1 MTGVADPAGEVH
13 RETHVPW
20 HRLFAVFWRI
30 GILSFG
36 GPAAQIALMHRVL
49 VEEERWLDE
58 PRFLGALSFCML
70 LPGPEAMQ
78 LATYSG
84 WQLRGVP
91 GGLLAGLLFVVPG
104 ALVVLGLAMLYMAG
118 GHLPLVAAL
127 FLGIKGA
134 VLVIVMEALLRV
146 GKRALHSAVHWS
158 IAVLAFVAIFFLSVP
173 FPVIILAAALAGFF
187 LPGGRSTG
195 QTATDRSTDEPETDQ
210 STGEAETGQITG
222 ETETVRSTG
231 ETATRPVDGSM
242 SGTAKTDP
250 AGLSPFPGPAQPVG
264 GSMSAT
270 AKTVALW
277 LAVWWTPVLLLTAL
291 GGYDVLVQIGNFFS
305 RLAVVTFGGAYA
317 VLAYLAQDVVT
328 HKGWLTAGEMM
339 DGLGLAETTP
349 GPLILVTEFV
359 GYIAGYR
366 AGGLSMGIAGALVTL
381 WVTFAP
387 CFLWIFAGAPYIEQ
401 LTAQPRLRGA
411 LESITAA
418 VVGVILNLS
427 IWFALHVL
435 FAELATHQSGPLK
448 LLAPDW
454 HSLDWRVLAVG
465 AVSAIML
472 LWRHQSLMRTL
483 GVAALMGSGFGA
495 MEYLAG

>member
-1 MTGVADPAGEVH
+1 MVVADSGGDVH
-13 RETHVPW
+13 RKPGVSW
-20 HRLFAVFWRI
+20 RRLFAVFWRI

-91 GGLLAGLLFVVPG
+91 GGLVAGLLFVVPG
-104 ALVVLGLAMLYMAG
+104 ALVVLGLAMLYAVG
-118 GHLPLVAAL
+118 GDLPLVAAL

-134 VLVIVMEALLRV
+134 VLVIVIEALLRV
-146 GKRALHSAVHWS
+146 ANRALHSAVHW
-158 IAVLAFVAIFFLSVP
+158 IVAGLAFVGIFFLSVP
-173 FPVIILAAALAGFF
+173 FPVIILVAALAGF
-187 LPGGRSTG
+187 LLLGGRSN
-195 QTATDRSTDEPETDQ
+195 
-210 STGEAETGQITG
+210 GEAGTG
-222 ETETVRSTG
+222 
-231 ETATRPVDGSM
+231 
-242 SGTAKTDP
+242 
-250 AGLSPFPGPAQPVG
+250 PGGAP
-264 GSMSAT
+264 MLAT
-270 AKTVALW
+270 ARTVALW
-277 LAVWWTPVLLLTAL
+277 MVVWWAPVLLLAAV
-291 GGYDVLVQIGNFFS
+291 GGYDILVQLGNFFS

-328 HKGWLTAGEMM
+328 HHGWLTAGEMM

-349 GPLILVTEFV
+349 GPPILGAGVRGWLAAATPGPLILVTEFV
-359 GYIAGYR
+359 GYIAAYR

-401 LTAQPRLRGA
+401 LTAQPRLKGA
-411 LESITAA
+411 LEAITAA

-427 IWFALHVL
+427 IWFSLHVL
-435 FAELATHQSGPLK
+435 FAELSSRQSGPLK
-448 LLAPDW
+448 LLVPDW
-454 HSLDWRVLAVG
+454 YSLDWRVVAVG

-483 GVAALMGSGFGA
+483 AVAALMGLGFGA
-495 MEYLAG
+495 LGYLAG

>member
-1 MTGVADPAGEVH
+1 M
-13 RETHVPW
+13 
-20 HRLFAVFWRI
+20 FAVFWRI

-104 ALVVLGLAMLYMAG
+104 ALVVLGLAMLYAAG
-118 GHLPLVAAL
+118 GDLPLVAAL

-134 VLVIVMEALLRV
+134 VLVIVIEALLRV
-146 GKRALHSAVHWS
+146 ANRALHSAVHW
-158 IAVLAFVAIFFLSVP
+158 IVAGLAFVGIFFLSVP
-173 FPVIILAAALAGFF
+173 FPAIILVAALAGFI
-187 LPGGRSTG
+187 LLGGQGTAETVAGRSG
-195 QTATDRSTDEPETDQ
+195 
-210 STGEAETGQITG
+210 
-222 ETETVRSTG
+222 
-231 ETATRPVDGSM
+231 GSA
-242 SGTAKTDP
+242 SGTAR
-250 AGLSPFPGPAQPVG
+250 
-264 GSMSAT
+264 
-270 AKTVALW
+270 TVALW
-277 LAVWWTPVLLLTAL
+277 MAVWWTPVLLLAAM
-291 GGYDVLVQIGNFFS
+291 GGYDILVQIGNFFS

-366 AGGLSMGIAGALVTL
+366 AGGLRMGIAGALVTL

-401 LTAQPRLRGA
+401 LTAQPRLKGA
-411 LESITAA
+411 LEAITAA

-427 IWFALHVL
+427 IWFGLHVL
-435 FAELATHQSGPLK
+435 FAELWSYQSGPFK
-448 LLAPDW
+448 LLVPDLF
-454 HSLDWRVLAVG
+454 SLDWRVLAVG
-465 AVSAIML
+465 AVSAAML
-472 LWRHQSLMRTL
+472 FWRHQSLMRTL
-483 GVAALMGSGFGA
+483 GVAALMGLGFGS
-495 MEYLAG
+495 MGYLAG

>member
-1 MTGVADPAGEVH
+1 MGVGDSGGDAHPEPAVTW
-13 RETHVPW
+13 R
-20 HRLFAVFWRI
+20 RLFAVFWRI

-49 VEEERWLDE
+49 VEEEQWLDE

-84 WQLRGVP
+84 WRLRGVP
-91 GGLLAGLLFVVPG
+91 GGLVAGLLFVVPG
-104 ALVVLGLAMLYMAG
+104 ALVVLGLAMLYAVG
-118 GHLPLVAAL
+118 GDLPLVAAL

-134 VLVIVMEALLRV
+134 VLVIVVEALLRV
-146 GKRALHSAVHWS
+146 ANRALHSAVHW
-158 IAVLAFVAIFFLSVP
+158 IVAGLAFVGIFFLSVP
-173 FPVIILAAALAGFF
+173 FPVIILLSGLAGF
-187 LPGGRSTG
+187 LLLGGRS
-195 QTATDRSTDEPETDQ
+195 S
-210 STGEAETGQITG
+210 GEAGAG
-222 ETETVRSTG
+222 PG
-231 ETATRPVDGSM
+231 GAPV
-242 SGTAKTDP
+242 
-250 AGLSPFPGPAQPVG
+250 L
-264 GSMSAT
+264 AT
-270 AKTVALW
+270 ARTVALW
-277 LAVWWTPVLLLTAL
+277 MVVWWAPVLLLVAV
-291 GGYDVLVQIGNFFS
+291 GGYDILVQLGNFFS

-328 HKGWLTAGEMM
+328 HHGWLTAGEMM

-359 GYIAGYR
+359 GYIAAYR

-401 LTAQPRLRGA
+401 LTAQPRLKGA
-411 LESITAA
+411 LEAITAA

-427 IWFALHVL
+427 IWFSLHVL
-435 FAELATHQSGPLK
+435 FAELSSRQSGPLK
-448 LLAPDW
+448 LLVPDW
-454 HSLDWRVLAVG
+454 YSLDWRVVAVG

-472 LWRHQSLMRTL
+472 LWRHQPLMRTL
-483 GVAALMGSGFGA
+483 AVAALMGLGYGVLG
-495 MEYLAG
+495 YLAG

>member
-1 MTGVADPAGEVH
+1 MGVADSGGGDAH
-13 RETHVPW
+13 RESDISW
-20 HRLFAVFWRI
+20 RRMLAVFWRI

-36 GPAAQIALMHRVL
+36 GPAAQIAVMHRIL
-49 VEEERWLDE
+49 VEEEKWLDE

-84 WQLRGVP
+84 WQLRGVR

-104 ALVVLGLAMLYMAG
+104 ALVVLGLAMLYMAV
-118 GHLPLVAAL
+118 GHLPVMAAL

-134 VLVIVMEALLRV
+134 VLIIVMEALLRV
-146 GKRALHSAVHWS
+146 AKRALHSAVHWI
-158 IAVLAFVAIFFLSVP
+158 IAGLAFVAIFFLSAP
-173 FPVIILAAALAGFF
+173 FPLIILATALAGFF
-187 LPGGRSTG
+187 LLGGQDTEKAGTG
-195 QTATDRSTDEPETDQ
+195 HSGG
-210 STGEAETGQITG
+210 SVSG
-222 ETETVRSTG
+222 TVR
-231 ETATRPVDGSM
+231 
-242 SGTAKTDP
+242 
-250 AGLSPFPGPAQPVG
+250 
-264 GSMSAT
+264 
-270 AKTVALW
+270 TVAIWMIL
-277 LAVWWTPVLLLTAL
+277 WWTPVLLLTAL
-291 GGYDVLVQIGNFFS
+291 GGYEVLVQIGNFFS

-328 HKGWLTAGEMM
+328 NKGWLSAGEMM

-359 GYIAGYR
+359 GYVAGYR
-366 AGGLSMGIAGALVTL
+366 AGGVSMGIAGALVTL

-401 LTAQPRLRGA
+401 LTAQPRLKGA

-427 IWFALHVL
+427 IWFGLHVL
-435 FAELATHQSGPLK
+435 FAELPSVQIGPVK
-448 LLAPDW
+448 LLAPVW
-454 HSLDWRVLAVG
+454 HTLDWRVLLVG
-465 AVSAIML
+465 IVSAIML

-483 GVAALMGSGFGA
+483 GVAALMGIGFAA
-495 MEYLAG
+495 MDHFTG

>member
-1 MTGVADPAGEVH
+1 MGVADPAGDDAHWESGVSW
-13 RETHVPW
+13 R
-20 HRLFAVFWRI
+20 RMFAVFWRI

-49 VEEERWLDE
+49 VEEEKWLDE

-78 LATYSG
+78 LATYAG

-104 ALVVLGLAMLYMAG
+104 ALVVLGLAMLYMAA
-118 GHLPLVAAL
+118 GHLSVMAAL

-134 VLVIVMEALLRV
+134 VLIIVLEALLKV
-146 GKRALHSAVHWS
+146 SKRALHSAVHWV
-158 IAVLAFVAIFFLSVP
+158 IAGLAFVAIFFLSVP
-173 FPVIILAAALAGFF
+173 FPVIILVTGLVGFF
-187 LPGGRSTG
+187 LLGGQSAGKTG
-195 QTATDRSTDEPETDQ
+195 
-210 STGEAETGQITG
+210 TGRGG
-222 ETETVRSTG
+222 
-231 ETATRPVDGSM
+231 GSM
-242 SGTAKTDP
+242 SGT
-250 AGLSPFPGPAQPVG
+250 VR
-264 GSMSAT
+264 
-270 AKTVALW
+270 TVAIW
-277 LAVWWTPVLLLTAL
+277 MVVWWTPVVLLMVL
-291 GGYDVLVQIGNFFS
+291 GGYDILVQVGNFFS

-328 HKGWLTAGEMM
+328 YKGWLSAGEMM

-366 AGGLSMGIAGALVTL
+366 AGGVGMGIAGALVTL

-401 LTAQPRLRGA
+401 LPSQPRLKGA
-411 LESITAA
+411 LEAITAA

-427 IWFALHVL
+427 IWFGLHVL
-435 FAELATHQSGPLK
+435 FAELPSRQFGPVK

-454 HSLDWRVLAVG
+454 HSLDWRVLLVG

-483 GVAALMGSGFGA
+483 GVAALMGLGFAA
-495 MEYLAG
+495 MGHFAG

>member
-1 MTGVADPAGEVH
+1 MH
-13 RETHVPW
+13 RETAVSW
-20 HRLFAVFWRI
+20 RRVCAVFWRI

-104 ALVVLGLAMLYMAG
+104 ALVVLGLAMLYAAG
-118 GHLPLVAAL
+118 GDLPLVAAL

-134 VLVIVMEALLRV
+134 VLVIVIEALLRV
-146 GKRALHSAVHWS
+146 ANRALHSAVHW
-158 IAVLAFVAIFFLSVP
+158 IVAGLAFVGIFFLSVP
-173 FPVIILAAALAGFF
+173 FPAIILVAALAGFI
-187 LPGGRSTG
+187 LLGGQGTAETVAGRSG
-195 QTATDRSTDEPETDQ
+195 
-210 STGEAETGQITG
+210 
-222 ETETVRSTG
+222 
-231 ETATRPVDGSM
+231 GSA
-242 SGTAKTDP
+242 SGTAR
-250 AGLSPFPGPAQPVG
+250 
-264 GSMSAT
+264 
-270 AKTVALW
+270 TVALW
-277 LAVWWTPVLLLTAL
+277 MAVWWTPVLLLAAT
-291 GGYDVLVQIGNFFS
+291 GGYDILVQIGNFFS

-366 AGGLSMGIAGALVTL
+366 AGGLRMGIAGALVTL

-401 LTAQPRLRGA
+401 LTAQPRLKGA
-411 LESITAA
+411 LEAITAA

-427 IWFALHVL
+427 IWFGLHVL
-435 FAELATHQSGPLK
+435 FAELWSYQSGPFK
-448 LLAPDW
+448 LLVPDLF
-454 HSLDWRVLAVG
+454 SLDWRVLAVG
-465 AVSAIML
+465 AVSAAML
-472 LWRHQSLMRTL
+472 FWRHQSLMRTL
-483 GVAALMGSGFGA
+483 GVAALMGLGFGS
-495 MEYLAG
+495 MGYLAG

>member
-1 MTGVADPAGEVH
+1 MGVADPAGEVH
-13 RETHVPW
+13 RESGVPW
-20 HRLFAVFWRI
+20 RRLFAVFWRI

-195 QTATDRSTDEPETDQ
+195 EAATGQTAT
-210 STGEAETGQITG
+210 GQ
-222 ETETVRSTG
+222 
-231 ETATRPVDGSM
+231 TATRP
-242 SGTAKTDP
+242 P
-250 AGLSPFPGPAQPVG
+250 G

-483 GVAALMGSGFGA
+483 GVAALMGIGFGA

>member
-1 MTGVADPAGEVH
+1 MAGVVDPGGDVQQDSAVTW
-13 RETHVPW
+13 R
-20 HRLFAVFWRI
+20 RLFAVFWRI

-91 GGLLAGLLFVVPG
+91 GGLVAGLLFVVPG
-104 ALVVLGLAMLYMAG
+104 ALVVLGLAMLYAVG
-118 GHLPLVAAL
+118 GDLPLVAAL

-134 VLVIVMEALLRV
+134 VLVIVIEALLRV
-146 GKRALHSAVHWS
+146 ANRALHSAVHW
-158 IAVLAFVAIFFLSVP
+158 IVAGLAFVGIFFLSVP
-173 FPVIILAAALAGFF
+173 FPVIILVAGLVGF
-187 LPGGRSTG
+187 LLLGGPSSGESGAGPGG
-195 QTATDRSTDEPETDQ
+195 AP
-210 STGEAETGQITG
+210 
-222 ETETVRSTG
+222 
-231 ETATRPVDGSM
+231 M
-242 SGTAKTDP
+242 
-250 AGLSPFPGPAQPVG
+250 L
-264 GSMSAT
+264 AT
-270 AKTVALW
+270 ARTVALW
-277 LAVWWTPVLLLTAL
+277 MVVWWAPVLLLAAV
-291 GGYDVLVQIGNFFS
+291 GGYDILVQLGNFFS

-328 HKGWLTAGEMM
+328 HHGWLTAGEMM

-359 GYIAGYR
+359 GYIAAYR

-401 LTAQPRLRGA
+401 LTAQPRLKGA
-411 LESITAA
+411 LEAITAA

-427 IWFALHVL
+427 IWFSLHVL
-435 FAELATHQSGPLK
+435 FAELSSRQSGPLK
-448 LLAPDW
+448 LLVPDW
-454 HSLDWRVLAVG
+454 YSLDWRVVAVG

-483 GVAALMGSGFGA
+483 GVAALMGLGFGA
-495 MEYLAG
+495 LDYFAG